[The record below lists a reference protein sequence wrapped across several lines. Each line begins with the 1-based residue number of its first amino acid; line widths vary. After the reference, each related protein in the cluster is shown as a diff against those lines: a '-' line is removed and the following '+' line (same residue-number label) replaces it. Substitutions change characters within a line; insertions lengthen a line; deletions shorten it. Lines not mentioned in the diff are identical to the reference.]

1 MDRKNASLAIVITF
15 TCFLTYLV
23 FWSGHQYSIDGMVMF
38 NYAKSLIFQHSWL
51 ISPPIHWNGLDIS
64 VSKWAIGMTF
74 AYIPFLWFFSR
85 TLLGHYAGYT
95 TIPYDPKLEFNS
107 ALLQNNSYL
116 SVSLLN
122 PLITA
127 ITAGLLYL
135 LSRELGLSKRQAV
148 TVSFIFGVLS
158 PAAVYAKF
166 DFSQPLASLFIILA
180 ILFINRG
187 LNQAKIRPWVA
198 AGFFAGLAIL
208 ARNEL
213 IIILCPAV
221 MLVIIFSPKLLK
233 KQNHLNIYRIL
244 PAFLVPIVI
253 MVAVNQYVNY
263 QRFHLWSSLGYSLGS
278 GFQINVFSILKAILG
293 NLFSP
298 GRGLF
303 IFFPFGLLAFL
314 VLPVLIKKSIYLL
327 ITGMVFSAVIFY
339 SLWGEW
345 SGGISWGPR
354 FLIPFLP
361 YCTLLG
367 FMGYDWLKSHWRL
380 PANIALFTTT
390 MIGGIFTL
398 QGLIVNFLG
407 FYGDLGLTD
416 AQIISGDYHFQ
427 LASSPIIAGW
437 NQLLNPH
444 QYDIFWIQSAT
455 RWNGNIRW
463 VFIVIALAFV
473 GVACFWFYRLTHEL
487 TDDYS
492 GVIEEI

>member
-1 MDRKNASLAIVITF
+1 MHSKSVFFALAITF

-38 NYAKSLIFQHSWL
+38 NYAKSLVFQHSWV

-74 AYIPFLWFFSR
+74 AYIPFLWFFSH
-85 TLLGHYAGYT
+85 TLFAHYAGYT
-95 TIPYDPKLEFNS
+95 AIPYDPKLDFNS
-107 ALLQNNSYL
+107 ELLQNNSYL

-122 PLITA
+122 PIITA

-135 LSRELGLSKRQAV
+135 LSRELGLSKRQALI
-148 TVSFIFGVLS
+148 VSFIFGVLS

-166 DFSQPLASLFIILA
+166 DFSHPLSSLFIILA
-180 ILFINRG
+180 LLLINRG
-187 LNQAKIRPWVA
+187 FNQVKIRSWIG
-198 AGFFAGLAIL
+198 AGFSVGLAFL

-213 IIILCPAV
+213 ILVLCPVIILV
-221 MLVIIFSPKLLK
+221 LIISPKLFK
-233 KQNHLNIYRIL
+233 IQNDFNLFQII
-244 PAFLVPIVI
+244 PAFFIPVVI
-253 MVAVNQYVNY
+253 MVAGNQYINY
-263 QRFHLWSSLGYSLGS
+263 QRFHLWTSLGYNLGS
-278 GFQINVFSILKAILG
+278 GFQINVFSMVKAVWG

-314 VLPVLIKKSIYLL
+314 ILPTLIKKPIYLL
-327 ITGMVFSAVIFY
+327 IAGMVFSAVIFY

-354 FLIPFLP
+354 FLIPLLP

-398 QGLIVNFLG
+398 QGLLFNFLS
-407 FYGDLGLTD
+407 FYGDIHLTN
-416 AQIISGDYHFQ
+416 AQIINGDYNFQ
-427 LASSPIIAGW
+427 LASSPIFAGW
-437 NQLLNPH
+437 NQLLKPH
-444 QYDIFWIQSAT
+444 QYDIFWIQSAM

-463 VFIVIALAFV
+463 VFIVIVLAFI
-473 GVACFWFYRLTHEL
+473 GTACFWFYSLTHEPP
-487 TDDYS
+487 DDYS
-492 GVIEEI
+492 GVIGEP